1 MDIKVNKLRSLTEK
15 LCRFSSHLKFL
26 QICITEGLTPKGM
39 NVHYAMDALPSTAFL
54 HGQISNILQ
63 SATYSV
69 LCTCRA
75 FYTRAITEIRNELD
89 AHLCLNSSLCLFFI
103 FTYIHNLHI
112 RHIICETLYA
122 WTIHQQ
128 SFILYD

>member
-89 AHLCLNSSLCLFFI
+89 AHLYN
-103 FTYIHNLHI
+103 
-112 RHIICETLYA
+112 
-122 WTIHQQ
+122 IHQDSTFYLYEGILNYYRKIEVFKFQ
-128 SFILYD
+128 SLSFFHLYLYS